1 MSSIFNIFI
10 LPVTFMKA
18 YAFSNKLLFFNAY
31 FIISRTELQYV
42 LSNGTDIY
50 LCSKMLTLK
59 NVSTTQIYV
68 EVIDGRKRKA
78 AESISIKKKE
88 IVKFF
93 NYKR

>member
-1 MSSIFNIFI
+1 
-10 LPVTFMKA
+10 
-18 YAFSNKLLFFNAY
+18 
-31 FIISRTELQYV
+31 
-42 LSNGTDIY
+42 
-50 LCSKMLTLK
+50 MLTLK

>member
-1 MSSIFNIFI
+1 
-10 LPVTFMKA
+10 
-18 YAFSNKLLFFNAY
+18 
-31 FIISRTELQYV
+31 
-42 LSNGTDIY
+42 
-50 LCSKMLTLK
+50 MLTLK

-78 AESISIKKKE
+78 AESISVNLSIKKKE